1 MCCDMAATVIYT
13 PTVFVSMQLTNIARD
28 VIEDKKMNRE
38 YIKPDFENIQATLKL
53 ADLFYESSFTS

>member
-1 MCCDMAATVIYT
+1 
-13 PTVFVSMQLTNIARD
+13 MQLTNIARD

-53 ADLFYESSFTS
+53 AEMFYESSFSSIQKSHLDINFQ